1 MFCLLSL
8 PLSLEQCLINHMHSI
23 FMSRRTWWLDGYVGN
38 TKLKWL
44 CSSCLTWIKAEVN
57 NPIQA
62 SFSVIISGAYK
73 SRLVNISLI
82 SPLPSRKG
90 LPFLG

>member
-57 NPIQA
+57 NSIQA
-62 SFSVIISGAYK
+62 SFSVIISGACK

-82 SPLPSRKG
+82 SPPL
-90 LPFLG
+90 